1 MTDTIKLLETI
12 GKDASLR
19 YAPAETLAQTLADL
33 GANQG
38 LKRAA
43 STGDSSHLSEE
54 LGHKVLCNPQTINQY
69 APQI

>member
-19 YAPAETLAQTLADL
+19 HASGETLAQTLADL

-38 LKRAA
+38 LRRAA
-43 STGDSSHLSEE
+43 SSGDSSHLSEE
-54 LGHKVLCNPQTINQY
+54 LGHKVLCNTHTISQY